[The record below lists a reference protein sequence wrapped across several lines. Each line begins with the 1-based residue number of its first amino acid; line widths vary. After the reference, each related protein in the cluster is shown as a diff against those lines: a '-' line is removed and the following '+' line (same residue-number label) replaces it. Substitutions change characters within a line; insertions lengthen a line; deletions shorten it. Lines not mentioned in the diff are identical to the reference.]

1 MESNII
7 VRKYSDLKP
16 YFETEMKNVQITL
29 NNALLQA
36 IDSIDESSANPNKTV
51 NLDTISNIA
60 SNVINGA
67 VIGHQVINA
76 QSHYEAFLSPEARQ
90 ALKDGTAKIFHSHK
104 TEGGKFFP
112 KIQFDNGKEE
122 FLTLTKITDPQMI
135 ANIAGLVNQMEMQ
148 QKINDIQTTLIDF
161 VETTNKQFEELR
173 QELHY
178 DRLAKVESAKLDFES
193 YRKEVI
199 EGNDSS
205 TYKTIIKSKI
215 NDAFSYLNVDFIGKM
230 RELQQLASELN
241 NPKKNKLN
249 SQSIR
254 DKIQNEKENIKY
266 IIEDMQYFQVL
277 YYIELFLIYENSS
290 RDIKNQNT
298 VIADIGNK
306 YIEPIKNVLSSQN
319 LKLLSDLYV
328 GDKNIWQD
336 IFIPKIEKLT
346 KTQKEL
352 IECKNNVLENSMVTQ

>member
-1 MESNII
+1 MENCLA
-7 VRKYSDLKP
+7 VRKYTDLKP
-16 YFETEMKNVQITL
+16 FFETEMKSIQISL

-36 IDSIDESSANPNKTV
+36 IDSIDKSSANSIKDGTLN
-51 NLDTISNIA
+51 TISNIA
-60 SNVINGA
+60 STITNSA
-67 VIGHQVINA
+67 VVGHQVLNA

-122 FLTLTKITDPQMI
+122 FLTLTKVTDPQMI
-135 ANIAGLVNQMEMQ
+135 ANIAGLVNQMEIQ
-148 QKINDIQTTLIDF
+148 QKINDIQTSLINF

-173 QELHY
+173 QELHN
-178 DRLAKVESAKLDFES
+178 DRLAKVESAKLYFES
-193 YRKEVI
+193 YRKVVI
-199 EGNDSS
+199 NGNDSL

-215 NDAFSYLNVDFIGKM
+215 NDAFAFLNVDYNGKM

-241 NPKKNKLN
+241 NPKNKFN
-249 SQSIR
+249 SQTIR
-254 DKIQNEKENIKY
+254 DKIQQEQENIKY
-266 IIEDMQYFQVL
+266 IIEDTQYFQVL
-277 YYIELFLIYENSS
+277 YYIELFLVYENSS
-290 RDIKNQNT
+290 KDTKNKNAI
-298 VIADIGNK
+298 IADIGNK

-336 IFIPKIEKLT
+336 IFIPKIEILT

-352 IECKNNVLENSMVTQ
+352 IECKNNVLENSMVAQ